1 MAIVKSL
8 SVIVTAVFSGRAI
21 EDICMLSPISSP
33 SKSISIT
40 VGIDSTEHFSSIDLR
55 TTFNTPP
62 FLIPGDFSRLIKLT
76 GISRTIFFHLVSL

>member
-40 VGIDSTEHFSSIDLR
+40 VGIDSTEHINSIYLLTTFIR
-55 TTFNTPP
+55 TTTYSITEIFRLETSCLDFNNV
-62 FLIPGDFSRLIKLT
+62 LLN
-76 GISRTIFFHLVSL
+76 V